1 MSQLRTLASQTAIYG
16 LSSILGRV
24 INYFLVGLHTSVFL
38 LDDMGIVS
46 EVYGTVALLLIIVT
60 FGMETTFFRYTTK
73 NVGSAAYNTAS
84 TVVIIIS
91 LLIALLI
98 SQNASVVGAL
108 VIGSVFTDKYIIIIQ
123 LIAAIILIDGI
134 TALPFAKLRIENRPI
149 YFATAK
155 IIAIL
160 ANIIL
165 QLLFLVVF
173 PAIHHG
179 EYLTALKPLVDS
191 IYNPDL
197 GIEYIF
203 IANLLSNLLLFPLLA
218 KEFLQIRIR
227 LKWDVLKPML
237 IYATP
242 LAVTGIAGWFISDL
256 DKIVVA
262 KWTADGLSNQG
273 VYTQTFKLGAL
284 MMLAIQAFRYAAE
297 PFFFSQSADKEAPA
311 LFAKTLHYFVIFAL
325 LLLLAVSVNIDW
337 IAPIFLRK
345 PEFRTALYLV
355 PIIMFG
361 KLLFGVYINISI
373 WFKLKDKTLYGLLF
387 TIIGAIVAILG
398 NYILLPR
405 IGILGS
411 AISIILSY
419 LAMTIACYAVGK
431 KIFPV
436 PYKFLPM
443 FTYSIFFLAIVIAS
457 FYIQFHNRVLD
468 VAFNISIPV
477 FMLLVVYLVERKKI
491 LKSVDN

>member
-1 MSQLRTLASQTAIYG
+1 MSQLKALAGQTAIYG

-38 LDDMGIVS
+38 LDEMGIVS
-46 EVYGTVALLLIIVT
+46 EVYGTVALMLILVT
-60 FGMETTFFRYTTK
+60 FGMETTFFRFTNK
-73 NVGSAAYNTAS
+73 IAGRDAYNTAA

-91 LLIALLI
+91 GLIALI
-98 SQNASVVGAL
+98 IAQNASAIGAL
-108 VIGSVFTDKYIIIIQ
+108 IIGPVFSDKFIIIIQ
-123 LIAAIILIDGI
+123 LVAAIILIDGI
-134 TALPFAKLRIENRPI
+134 TALPFAKLRIENRPV

-155 IIAIL
+155 IIAIV

-165 QLLFLVVF
+165 QVLFLVVF
-173 PAIHHG
+173 PAIYYR
-179 EYLTALKPLVDS
+179 EYLTNLKPLIDS
-191 IYNPDL
+191 IYNPNM

-218 KEFLQIRIR
+218 KEFLQIRFR
-227 LKWDVLKPML
+227 LKWSVIKPML
-237 IYATP
+237 YYTTP
-242 LAVTGIAGWFISDL
+242 LAVTGLAGWLISDL
-256 DKIVVA
+256 DKIVIA
-262 KWTADGLSNQG
+262 KWVDDGLSNQG

-297 PFFFSQSADKEAPA
+297 PFFFSQSADKQAPA

-373 WFKLKDKTLYGLLF
+373 WFKLKDKTLYGLVF
-387 TIIGAIVAILG
+387 TFIGAVVALTG
-398 NYILLPR
+398 NYFLLPV

-419 LAMTIACYAVGK
+419 LAMTIACYIIGK
-431 KIFPV
+431 KHFPV
-436 PYKFLPM
+436 PYRFLPLIGY
-443 FTYSIFFLAIVIAS
+443 TVFFMAIVIAS
-457 FYIQFHNRVLD
+457 FYVQFHNSGLD
-468 VAFNISIPV
+468 VAFNLSIPLA
-477 FMLLVVYLVERKKI
+477 MMAVVYLIERKKI
-491 LKSVDN
+491 FKSVNN

>member
-1 MSQLRTLASQTAIYG
+1 MSQLRALAGQTAIYG

-46 EVYGTVALLLIIVT
+46 EVYGTVALLLIIIT
-60 FGMETTFFRYTTK
+60 FGMETTFFRFTTK
-73 NVGSAAYNTAS
+73 NVGSTTYNTAS

-91 LLIALLI
+91 LLIALVI
-98 SQNASVVGAL
+98 SQNANSFGAL
-108 VIGSVFTDKYIIIIQ
+108 VIGPAFSDKYIIIIQ
-123 LIAAIILIDGI
+123 VVAAIILIDGI
-134 TALPFAKLRIENRPI
+134 TAIPFAKLRIENRPL

-173 PAIHHG
+173 PAISSG
-179 EYLTALKPLVDS
+179 EYLSSLKPLIDS
-191 IYNPDL
+191 LYNPDL

-203 IANLLSNLLLFPLLA
+203 IANLLSNLLLLPLLA
-218 KEFLQIRIR
+218 KEFLQIRFR
-227 LKWDVLKPML
+227 LKWEVLKPML
-237 IYATP
+237 YYATP

-262 KWTADGLSNQG
+262 RWAADGLSNQG

-297 PFFFSQSADKEAPA
+297 PFFFSQSADKQAPA
-311 LFAKTLHYFVIFAL
+311 LFAKTLHYFVIFGL

-337 IAPIFLRK
+337 IAPIFLRR

-355 PIIMFG
+355 PLIMFG
-361 KLLFGVYINISI
+361 KLLFGVYVNISI
-373 WFKLKDKTLYGLLF
+373 WFKLKDKTIYGLVF
-387 TIIGAIVAILG
+387 TAIGALVAILG
-398 NYILLPR
+398 NYFLLPI

-411 AISIILSY
+411 AISVILSY
-419 LAMTIACYAVGK
+419 LTMTIICYVIGK
-431 KIFPV
+431 KFFPV
-436 PYKFLPM
+436 PYKFLSM
-443 FTYSIFFLAIVIAS
+443 IIYSVFFLAVVAAS

-468 VAFNISIPV
+468 VAFNISIPII
-477 FMLLVVYLVERKKI
+477 MLLVVYLVERKNM
-491 LKSVDN
+491 LKAVDN